1 MYPNSPTFSTTSA
14 IFNLISVI
22 NVCVNFPLKLGLV
35 VEFKGQRFTEV
46 CNTEVGLLPD
56 GTTSLPYCTLLNI
69 AHDTSYLTICSS
81 LPAWMS
87 LCKVLIT
94 VPCHVS
100 CTYVHITDMNYK
112 RGIGQEMACFQ
123 RSPEYHT
130 SPHFESVRHKKW
142 INCIIPIMLW

>member
-69 AHDTSYLTICSS
+69 AHVTSYLT
-81 LPAWMS
+81 
-87 LCKVLIT
+87 VT
-94 VPCHVS
+94 VP
-100 CTYVHITDMNYK
+100 
-112 RGIGQEMACFQ
+112 AFQ
-123 RSPEYHT
+123 HECPYAKFSLQFPAMCPTHM
-130 SPHFESVRHKKW
+130 
-142 INCIIPIMLW
+142 CISQA